1 MGNTFVVIFFWL
13 MCSHMCIISKHKMDP
28 QTASS
33 SHKPRP
39 IMESIATTAIAAYA
53 VHRAMTSTPT
63 ASSPP
68 RECAQFACYLTKEA
82 EWKCKLFYH
91 WKEAAK
97 YVLDQPE
104 RVASRYVPISMPW
117 LPKPVLTRILK
128 HNLSLP
134 VHTFYADDFDLSN

>member
-1 MGNTFVVIFFWL
+1 
-13 MCSHMCIISKHKMDP
+13 
-28 QTASS
+28 
-33 SHKPRP
+33 
-39 IMESIATTAIAAYA
+39 MESIATTAIAAYA

-63 ASSPP
+63 SSPP
-68 RECAQFACYLTKEA
+68 RDYDVGAQFACYLTKEA
-82 EWKCKLFYH
+82 EWKCKLFHH
-91 WKEAAK
+91 WKEAVK

-128 HNLSLP
+128 YNLSLP